1 MCYFLSKNLFEN
13 SLNNAN
19 EVSYHKV
26 NKMDEELQKELTWA
40 SGALVA
46 FLVFLVYGGTS
57 EPTEIAIAV
66 GAFTVSWLAIS
77 YSVKNLG
84 PGSTSKKDLQKE
96 FQWFAGI
103 LVIFLA
109 IVTLIGTT
117 DGDATLPYSVYAMTV
132 FGFTLIWV
140 VRSAAIKYFSQ

>member
-1 MCYFLSKNLFEN
+1 LSRKTDLVFE
-13 SLNNAN
+13 L
-19 EVSYHKV
+19 
-26 NKMDEELQKELTWA
+26 DEDLQKELTWA
-40 SGALVA
+40 LGALVA
-46 FLVFLVYGGTS
+46 FLILLVYGDTS

-66 GAFTVSWLAIS
+66 GAFAVSWLVIS
-77 YSVKNLG
+77 YSIKNLG
-84 PGSTSKKDLQKE
+84 PGSTSKEDLQKE

-117 DGDATLPYSVYAMTV
+117 DGTVDLSSSTYAIVV

>member
-1 MCYFLSKNLFEN
+1 
-13 SLNNAN
+13 
-19 EVSYHKV
+19 
-26 NKMDEELQKELTWA
+26 MDEDLQKELTLA
-40 SGALVA
+40 VGALVA
-46 FLVFLVYGGTS
+46 FLILLVYGGTS
-57 EPTEIAIAV
+57 EPPEIVIAV
-66 GAFTVSWLAIS
+66 GAFAVSWLAIS

-84 PGSTSKKDLQKE
+84 PGSTSKEDLQKE

-117 DGDATLPYSVYAMTV
+117 DDSVPLSSSTYAIVV

-140 VRSAAIKYFSQ
+140 VRSVAIKYFSH

>member
-1 MCYFLSKNLFEN
+1 
-13 SLNNAN
+13 
-19 EVSYHKV
+19 
-26 NKMDEELQKELTWA
+26 MDEDLQKELTWA

-46 FLVFLVYGGTS
+46 FFILLVYGGTS

-66 GAFTVSWLAIS
+66 GAFAVSWLAVS

-84 PGSTSKKDLQKE
+84 PGSTSKEDLEKE

-103 LVIFLA
+103 LVIFLV

-117 DGDATLPYSVYAMTV
+117 DDTVNLSSSTYAIMV
-132 FGFTLIWV
+132 FGFTLVWII
-140 VRSAAIKYFSQ
+140 RSAAIKYFSK

>member
-1 MCYFLSKNLFEN
+1 MSRKMALV
-13 SLNNAN
+13 LN
-19 EVSYHKV
+19 
-26 NKMDEELQKELTWA
+26 MDEDLKRLRNWSRWYSKELTWA

-46 FLVFLVYGGTS
+46 FLILLVYGGTS
-57 EPTEIAIAV
+57 ESTEIAIAV
-66 GAFTVSWLAIS
+66 GAFAVSWLVIS

-84 PGSTSKKDLQKE
+84 SGSTSKEDMQKE

-109 IVTLIGTT
+109 IVTLIGPT
-117 DGDATLPYSVYAMTV
+117 DDTVDLSSSTYAIVV

>member
-1 MCYFLSKNLFEN
+1 MLSHSIGKGQYLSKTVLV
-13 SLNNAN
+13 LD
-19 EVSYHKV
+19 
-26 NKMDEELQKELTWA
+26 MDEDLQKELTWA

-46 FLVFLVYGGTS
+46 FLILLVYGGAS

-66 GAFTVSWLAIS
+66 GAFAVSWLAIS

-84 PGSTSKKDLQKE
+84 PGSISKEDLQKE

-117 DGDATLPYSVYAMTV
+117 DGTVNLTSSTYAIVV

>member
-1 MCYFLSKNLFEN
+1 LSRKTDLV
-13 SLNNAN
+13 LN
-19 EVSYHKV
+19 
-26 NKMDEELQKELTWA
+26 MDEDLQKELTLA
-40 SGALVA
+40 VGALVA
-46 FLVFLVYGGTS
+46 FLILLVYGGTS
-57 EPTEIAIAV
+57 EPPEIVIAV
-66 GAFTVSWLAIS
+66 GAFAVSWLAIS

-84 PGSTSKKDLQKE
+84 PGSTSKEDLQKE

-117 DGDATLPYSVYAMTV
+117 DDSVPLSSSTYAIVV

-140 VRSAAIKYFSQ
+140 VRSVAIKYFSH

>member
-1 MCYFLSKNLFEN
+1 MIPFPCKTDLVLK
-13 SLNNAN
+13 LN
-19 EVSYHKV
+19 
-26 NKMDEELQKELTWA
+26 EELQKELTLA
-40 SGALVA
+40 SGVLVA
-46 FLVFLVYGGTS
+46 FLILLVYGGTS
-57 EPTEIAIAV
+57 EPIEIAFAV
-66 GAFTVSWLAIS
+66 GAFAVSWAVIS
-77 YSVKNLG
+77 YSVKNFG
-84 PGSTSKKDLQKE
+84 PGSTSKEDLQKE

-117 DGDATLPYSVYAMTV
+117 DDSVPLSSSTYAIVV

>member
-1 MCYFLSKNLFEN
+1 MSSHSIGKGQYLSKTVLV
-13 SLNNAN
+13 LN
-19 EVSYHKV
+19 
-26 NKMDEELQKELTWA
+26 MDEDLQKELTWA
-40 SGALVA
+40 SGALVV
-46 FLVFLVYGGTS
+46 FLILLVYGGTS

-66 GAFTVSWLAIS
+66 GAFAVSWLVIS

-117 DGDATLPYSVYAMTV
+117 DGTVDLTSSTYAIVV

>member
-1 MCYFLSKNLFEN
+1 MLSHSIGKGQYLFKTD
-13 SLNNAN
+13 L
-19 EVSYHKV
+19 VLKL
-26 NKMDEELQKELTWA
+26 DEELQKELIWA

-46 FLVFLVYGGTS
+46 FLILLVYGGTS
-57 EPTEIAIAV
+57 ELTEIAIAV
-66 GAFTVSWLAIS
+66 GAFAVSWLAIS
-77 YSVKNLG
+77 YSVKNFG
-84 PGSTSKKDLQKE
+84 PGSTSKEDLQKE

-117 DGDATLPYSVYAMTV
+117 DDTVDLSSSTYAIVV

>member
-1 MCYFLSKNLFEN
+1 M
-13 SLNNAN
+13 A
-19 EVSYHKV
+19 
-26 NKMDEELQKELTWA
+26 EELQKELTWA
-40 SGALVA
+40 SGTLVA
-46 FLVFLVYGGTS
+46 FLILLVYGGTS

-66 GAFTVSWLAIS
+66 GAFAVSWLVIS

-84 PGSTSKKDLQKE
+84 SGSTSKEDMQKE

-117 DGDATLPYSVYAMTV
+117 DGTVDLTSSTYAIVV

>member
-1 MCYFLSKNLFEN
+1 MSRKTDLVLE
-13 SLNNAN
+13 L
-19 EVSYHKV
+19 
-26 NKMDEELQKELTWA
+26 DEDLQKELTWA
-40 SGALVA
+40 LGALVA
-46 FLVFLVYGGTS
+46 FLILLVYGDTS

-66 GAFTVSWLAIS
+66 GAFAVSWLAIS

-84 PGSTSKKDLQKE
+84 PGSTSKEDLQKE

-109 IVTLIGTT
+109 VVTLIGTT
-117 DGDATLPYSVYAMTV
+117 DDTVDLSSSTYAIVV
-132 FGFTLIWV
+132 FGFTLYWV

>member
-1 MCYFLSKNLFEN
+1 M
-13 SLNNAN
+13 A
-19 EVSYHKV
+19 
-26 NKMDEELQKELTWA
+26 EELQKELTWA
-40 SGALVA
+40 SGTLVA
-46 FLVFLVYGGTS
+46 FLILLVYGGTS

-66 GAFTVSWLAIS
+66 GAFAVSWLVIS

-84 PGSTSKKDLQKE
+84 SGSTSKEDLQKE

-117 DGDATLPYSVYAMTV
+117 DGTVDLTSSTYAIVV

>member
-1 MCYFLSKNLFEN
+1 
-13 SLNNAN
+13 
-19 EVSYHKV
+19 
-26 NKMDEELQKELTWA
+26 MDEELQKELTWA
-40 SGALVA
+40 SGTLVA
-46 FLVFLVYGGTS
+46 FLILLVYGGTS

-66 GAFTVSWLAIS
+66 GAFAVSWLVIS
-77 YSVKNLG
+77 YSVKKLG
-84 PGSTSKKDLQKE
+84 SGSTSKEDLQKE

-103 LVIFLA
+103 LVIFLT

-117 DGDATLPYSVYAMTV
+117 DGTVDLSSSTYAIVV

>member
-1 MCYFLSKNLFEN
+1 MSRKTDLVLE
-13 SLNNAN
+13 L
-19 EVSYHKV
+19 
-26 NKMDEELQKELTWA
+26 DEDLQKELTWA
-40 SGALVA
+40 SGTLVA
-46 FLVFLVYGGTS
+46 FLILLVYGGTS

-66 GAFTVSWLAIS
+66 GAFAVSWLVIS

-84 PGSTSKKDLQKE
+84 SGSTSKEDLQKE

-109 IVTLIGTT
+109 SVTLIGTT
-117 DGDATLPYSVYAMTV
+117 DGTVDLTSCTYAIVV

-140 VRSAAIKYFSQ
+140 VRSAAIKYFSK

>member
-1 MCYFLSKNLFEN
+1 
-13 SLNNAN
+13 
-19 EVSYHKV
+19 
-26 NKMDEELQKELTWA
+26 MDQDLQKELTWS
-40 SGALVA
+40 SGALV
-46 FLVFLVYGGTS
+46 VFMILLAYGGTS

-66 GAFTVSWLAIS
+66 GAFAVSWLAIS

-84 PGSTSKKDLQKE
+84 PGSISKEDLQKE

-117 DGDATLPYSVYAMTV
+117 DGTVDLTSSTYAIVV

>member
-1 MCYFLSKNLFEN
+1 MSRKTDLVLNLGE
-13 SLNNAN
+13 
-19 EVSYHKV
+19 
-26 NKMDEELQKELTWA
+26 DLQKELTLA
-40 SGALVA
+40 SSALVA
-46 FLVFLVYGGTS
+46 FLILLVYGGTS

-66 GAFTVSWLAIS
+66 GAFAVSWLVIS

-84 PGSTSKKDLQKE
+84 SGSTSKEDLQKE

-117 DGDATLPYSVYAMTV
+117 DDSVDMSSSTYAIVV

>member
-1 MCYFLSKNLFEN
+1 MSSHSIGKGQYLSKTVLV
-13 SLNNAN
+13 LN
-19 EVSYHKV
+19 
-26 NKMDEELQKELTWA
+26 MDEDLQKELTWA
-40 SGALVA
+40 SGALVV
-46 FLVFLVYGGTS
+46 FLILLVYGGTS

-66 GAFTVSWLAIS
+66 GAFAVSWLVIS

-84 PGSTSKKDLQKE
+84 PGSTSKEDLQKE

-117 DGDATLPYSVYAMTV
+117 DGTVDLTSSTYAIVV

>member
-1 MCYFLSKNLFEN
+1 MSSHSIGKGQYLSKTVLV
-13 SLNNAN
+13 LN
-19 EVSYHKV
+19 
-26 NKMDEELQKELTWA
+26 MDEDLQKELTWA
-40 SGALVA
+40 SGALVV
-46 FLVFLVYGGTS
+46 FLILLVYGGTS

-66 GAFTVSWLAIS
+66 GAFAVSWLVIS

-84 PGSTSKKDLQKE
+84 PGSTSKEDLQKE

-117 DGDATLPYSVYAMTV
+117 DGTVDLTSSTYAIVV
-132 FGFTLIWV
+132 FGFTFIWV
-140 VRSAAIKYFSQ
+140 VRSAAIKYFSP

>member
-1 MCYFLSKNLFEN
+1 
-13 SLNNAN
+13 
-19 EVSYHKV
+19 
-26 NKMDEELQKELTWA
+26 MDEDLKKELTWA

-46 FLVFLVYGGTS
+46 FLILLVYGGTS

-66 GAFTVSWLAIS
+66 GAFAVSWLVIS

-84 PGSTSKKDLQKE
+84 SGSTSKEDMQKE

-117 DGDATLPYSVYAMTV
+117 DDTVDLSSSTYAIVV
-132 FGFTLIWV
+132 FGFTLVWV
-140 VRSAAIKYFSQ
+140 IRSAAIKYFSQ

>member
-1 MCYFLSKNLFEN
+1 MWSHMRGLALFPCKTDLVLNLSE
-13 SLNNAN
+13 
-19 EVSYHKV
+19 
-26 NKMDEELQKELTWA
+26 DLQKELTWA
-40 SGALVA
+40 SGTLVA
-46 FLVFLVYGGTS
+46 FLILLVYGGTS

-66 GAFTVSWLAIS
+66 GAFAVSWLVIS

-84 PGSTSKKDLQKE
+84 PGSTSKEDLQKE

-103 LVIFLA
+103 LVIFLT

-117 DGDATLPYSVYAMTV
+117 DGTVDLTSSTYAIVV

>member
-1 MCYFLSKNLFEN
+1 
-13 SLNNAN
+13 
-19 EVSYHKV
+19 
-26 NKMDEELQKELTWA
+26 MDEELQKELTWA
-40 SGALVA
+40 SGTLVA
-46 FLVFLVYGGTS
+46 FFILLVYGGTS

-66 GAFTVSWLAIS
+66 GAFAVSWLVIS

-84 PGSTSKKDLQKE
+84 SGSTSKEDLQKE

-103 LVIFLA
+103 LVIFLT

-117 DGDATLPYSVYAMTV
+117 DGTVDLSSSTYAIVV

>member
-1 MCYFLSKNLFEN
+1 
-13 SLNNAN
+13 
-19 EVSYHKV
+19 
-26 NKMDEELQKELTWA
+26 MDEELQKELTWA
-40 SGALVA
+40 SGTLVA
-46 FLVFLVYGGTS
+46 FLILLVYGGTS

-66 GAFTVSWLAIS
+66 GAFAVSWLAIS

-84 PGSTSKKDLQKE
+84 PGSTSKEDLQKE

-117 DGDATLPYSVYAMTV
+117 DDSVPLSSSTYAIVV

>member
-1 MCYFLSKNLFEN
+1 
-13 SLNNAN
+13 
-19 EVSYHKV
+19 
-26 NKMDEELQKELTWA
+26 MDEELQKELTWA
-40 SGALVA
+40 SGTLVA
-46 FLVFLVYGGTS
+46 FLILLVYGGTS

-66 GAFTVSWLAIS
+66 GAFAVSWLAIS

-84 PGSTSKKDLQKE
+84 PGSTSKEDLQKE

-117 DGDATLPYSVYAMTV
+117 DDTVDLSSSTYAIVV

>member
-1 MCYFLSKNLFEN
+1 MSRKTDLVLELDEN
-13 SLNNAN
+13 
-19 EVSYHKV
+19 
-26 NKMDEELQKELTWA
+26 LQKELTWA

-46 FLVFLVYGGTS
+46 FLILLVYGDTS

-66 GAFTVSWLAIS
+66 GAFAVSWLVIS

-84 PGSTSKKDLQKE
+84 SGSTSKEDMQKE

-109 IVTLIGTT
+109 IVTFIGTT
-117 DGDATLPYSVYAMTV
+117 DDGVTLSYSVYAITV
-132 FGFTLIWV
+132 FGFTLVWV
-140 VRSAAIKYFSQ
+140 IRSAAIKYFSQ

>member
-1 MCYFLSKNLFEN
+1 MSSHSIGKDQYLFKMALV
-13 SLNNAN
+13 LN
-19 EVSYHKV
+19 
-26 NKMDEELQKELTWA
+26 MDEDLKKELTWA

-46 FLVFLVYGGTS
+46 FLILLVYGGTS

-66 GAFTVSWLAIS
+66 GAFAVSWLVIS

-84 PGSTSKKDLQKE
+84 SGSTSKEDLQKE

-103 LVIFLA
+103 LVIFLT

-117 DGDATLPYSVYAMTV
+117 DGTVDLSSSTYAIVV

>member
-1 MCYFLSKNLFEN
+1 MSSHFIGKGQYLFKTD
-13 SLNNAN
+13 L
-19 EVSYHKV
+19 VLKL
-26 NKMDEELQKELTWA
+26 DEELQKELIWA

-46 FLVFLVYGGTS
+46 FLILLVYGGTS
-57 EPTEIAIAV
+57 ELTEIAIAV
-66 GAFTVSWLAIS
+66 GAFAVSWLAIS

-84 PGSTSKKDLQKE
+84 PGSTSKEDLQKE

-117 DGDATLPYSVYAMTV
+117 DDTVDLTSSTYAIVV

>member
-1 MCYFLSKNLFEN
+1 
-13 SLNNAN
+13 
-19 EVSYHKV
+19 
-26 NKMDEELQKELTWA
+26 MDLVLELDEDLQKELTWA
-40 SGALVA
+40 LGALVA
-46 FLVFLVYGGTS
+46 FLILLVYGDTS

-66 GAFTVSWLAIS
+66 GAFAVSWLVIS

-84 PGSTSKKDLQKE
+84 PGSTSKEDLQKE

-117 DGDATLPYSVYAMTV
+117 DDTVDLSSSTYAIVV
-132 FGFTLIWV
+132 FGFTLVWV
-140 VRSAAIKYFSQ
+140 IRSAAIKYFNQ

>member
-1 MCYFLSKNLFEN
+1 VLEL
-13 SLNNAN
+13 
-19 EVSYHKV
+19 
-26 NKMDEELQKELTWA
+26 DEDLQKELTWA
-40 SGALVA
+40 SGTLVA
-46 FLVFLVYGGTS
+46 FLILLVYGGTS

-66 GAFTVSWLAIS
+66 GAFAVSWLVIS

-84 PGSTSKKDLQKE
+84 SGSTSKEDLQKE

-117 DGDATLPYSVYAMTV
+117 DDTVDLSSSTYAIVV

>member
-1 MCYFLSKNLFEN
+1 
-13 SLNNAN
+13 
-19 EVSYHKV
+19 
-26 NKMDEELQKELTWA
+26 MDEELQKELTWA
-40 SGALVA
+40 SGTLVA
-46 FLVFLVYGGTS
+46 FLILLVYGGTS

-66 GAFTVSWLAIS
+66 GAFAVSWLVIS

-84 PGSTSKKDLQKE
+84 PGSISKEDMQKE

-117 DGDATLPYSVYAMTV
+117 DDTVDLSSSTYAIVV